1 LPQIPRP
8 SVPLLTNTQAAVA
21 FGGLAY
27 VGETN
32 EPATAASP
40 QALHTCSWHGPA
52 LFKSSSPY
60 NINRVSLSVM
70 VIGPYKTPAEALAG
84 YISIVKSWGG
94 SSDTAAAPG
103 IGDRAVYLLGA
114 QDVVTSQLVALWSRY
129 ILWVSVGAPRT
140 VSVKHQQ
147 AGEATVTRLA
157 IARISG

>member
-1 LPQIPRP
+1 
-8 SVPLLTNTQAAVA
+8 VPLLTNAQVAVA

-27 VGETN
+27 TGETN

-40 QALHTCSWHGPA
+40 QAVHTCSWQGPA

-70 VIGPYKTPAEALAG
+70 VTGPYKTPAGARAG
-84 YISIVKSWGG
+84 YTSIVKSWGG
-94 SSDTAAAPG
+94 PSNTAAAPG

-114 QDVVTSQLVALWSRY
+114 QDVITSQLVALWGHY
-129 ILWVSVGAPRT
+129 ILWASVGAPRT

-157 IARISG
+157 IARIPG